1 MSTAFTAPII
11 RTARAEDAPAIAEL
25 SAQLGYPVPAA
36 SIAQRLNK
44 LLARPDHAVFVCADD
59 DGNVLGWA
67 SAEQRLTLATGDYIE
82 LAGLVVEEGMRR
94 RGIGAALVT
103 AVEAWCR
110 RRGVEDIF
118 VRSNT
123 VREQAH
129 AFYQRMGY
137 EHGKTQ
143 HAYRHR
149 LGG

>member
-1 MSTAFTAPII
+1 MSAFTAPII

-36 SIAQRLNK
+36 SVAQRLNK
-44 LLARPDHAVFVCADD
+44 LLARPDHVVFVCADD
-59 DGNVLGWA
+59 DGKVLGWA
-67 SAEQRLTLATGDYIE
+67 SAEQRLTVATGEHIE
-82 LAGLVVEEGMRR
+82 LAGLVVDESMRR

-110 RRGVEDIF
+110 RRGVADIF
-118 VRSNT
+118 VRSN
-123 VREQAH
+123 VLREHAH

-143 HAYRHR
+143 NAYRHR
-149 LGG
+149 VGG